1 MAVVP
6 PDDQTQD
13 LGAQIGSR
21 VRYHRQQRGISG
33 VKLAIAAGISQP
45 FLSQLESGQTSVAI
59 ATLYRI
65 AHALGVDPADLL
77 PAPEHR
83 AYEVVRS
90 AERQRLPL
98 SDHLQAATAHAIF
111 RGGNHISELYDYEL
125 SPDDFVSDWF
135 SSDAEHALYLLEG
148 AIRFEFEGQPQILL
162 ETGDAIFYDSRT
174 PHRWHTIPDRKA
186 RVILVAVP
194 TRALMRQ

>member
-1 MAVVP
+1 VVVT
-6 PDDQTQD
+6 PDSQGQD

-21 VRYHRQQRGISG
+21 VRHHRRQRGISG
-33 VKLAIAAGISQP
+33 VKLAAAAGISQP

-90 AERQRLPL
+90 DERQQISL
-98 SDHLQAATAHAIF
+98 SEHLEAATARAIF

-125 SPDDFVSDWF
+125 SPNDFVADWF
-135 SSDAEHALYLLEG
+135 SSEAEHALYVLEG
-148 AIRFEFEGQPQILL
+148 ALRFEFEAQPEILL
-162 ETGDAIFYDSRT
+162 EAGDAIFYDSRT

-186 RVILVAVP
+186 RVILVAVSARP
-194 TRALMRQ
+194 PR

>member
-6 PDDQTQD
+6 PDDQAQD

-33 VKLAIAAGISQP
+33 VKLANAAGISQP

-65 AHALGVDPADLL
+65 AHALGVDPSDLL

-83 AYEVVRS
+83 SYEIVRS
-90 AERQRLPL
+90 DERQRLPL
-98 SDHLQAATAHAIF
+98 SEHLRAATARAIF

-135 SSDAEHALYLLEG
+135 SSDAEHAVYVLEG
-148 AIRFEFEGQPQILL
+148 ALRFEFEGQPEIVLDA
-162 ETGDAIFYDSRT
+162 GDAIFYDSRT
-174 PHRWHTIPDRKA
+174 PHRWHTIPDRRA

-194 TRALMRQ
+194 TRSLSR